1 MLTSYAT
8 PFAAAPALFACEFA
22 PAGPRMRCVG
32 AFLVHAVDATGG
44 NAVDQPAPNGAT
56 HSLQVTDYLPLVG
69 AISRALSRGLPPS
82 VELDELI
89 NDGVIGLIEAMRRYD
104 PTRGVGFS
112 TYAAHRIRGAML
124 DGLRARDP
132 LPRRIRRAQKAEQS
146 SSRNQAAGCGI
157 QFHDLEDALM
167 IPEDE
172 ASGPEARVLEEE
184 LQYELHCGLLE
195 LPPRDRQVLLL
206 RMGRGMTLRAVAMQL
221 ELSITR
227 IAEIQTRG
235 IVRLRRFLAGQP
247 MIRPRRAAR
256 RRSAAPRTEVRVR
269 PLSIACAQQEER
281 APNVPNG
288 PVTPPVVALG
298 QPQAAGA
305 Q

>member
-1 MLTSYAT
+1 
-8 PFAAAPALFACEFA
+8 
-22 PAGPRMRCVG
+22 MRCAG
-32 AFLVHAVDATGG
+32 AFLVHAVDAMGG
-44 NAVDQPAPNGAT
+44 NAADQPAPNGAT
-56 HSLQVTDYLPLVG
+56 RSLRVTDYLPLVG
-69 AISRALSRGLPPS
+69 AIARALSRGLPPS

-112 TYAAHRIRGAML
+112 TYAGHRIRGAML
-124 DGLRARDP
+124 DGLRVRDP
-132 LPRRIRRAQKAEQS
+132 LPRRVRRAQKAEQS
-146 SSRNQAAGCGI
+146 NPRNHAVGRGI
-157 QFHDLEDALM
+157 QFHELEDALM

-172 ASGPEARVLEEE
+172 ACGPEARVLEEE
-184 LQYELHCGLLE
+184 LLYELHCGLLE

-206 RMGRGMTLRAVAMQL
+206 RMGRGMTLRAVAVQL

-247 MIRPRRAAR
+247 MIRPRRPAG
-256 RRSAAPRTEVRVR
+256 RRSAAPRSEILVR
-269 PLSIACAQQEER
+269 PTGVACALQEER
-281 APNVPNG
+281 APSAPNG
-288 PVTPPVVALG
+288 PVTPPVAALG
-298 QPQAAGA
+298 QQAVGA

>member
-1 MLTSYAT
+1 MEQSASNETAH
-8 PFAAAPALFACEFA
+8 P
-22 PAGPRMRCVG
+22 
-32 AFLVHAVDATGG
+32 
-44 NAVDQPAPNGAT
+44 
-56 HSLQVTDYLPLVG
+56 LQVTTYLPLVG
-69 AISRALSRGLPPS
+69 AIARALSRRLPPS

-112 TYAAHRIRGAML
+112 TYAGHRIRGAML
-124 DGLRARDP
+124 DGLRVRDP

-146 SSRNQAAGCGI
+146 IFRPQGVANGI
-157 QFHDLEDALM
+157 QFSELEDALM

-172 ASGPEARVLEEE
+172 TCGPEARVLEEE
-184 LQYELHCGLLE
+184 LMYELHCGLLE

-206 RMGRGMTLRAVAMQL
+206 RMGRGMTLRAVAIQL

-247 MIRPRRAAR
+247 MIRPRRSVG
-256 RRSAAPRTEVRVR
+256 RRSAALCSKALVRSTGVV
-269 PLSIACAQQEER
+269 R
-281 APNVPNG
+281 APREEHTATAPND
-288 PVTPPVVALG
+288 PVNPPVASRG
-298 QPQAAGA
+298 QPQAVAA

>member
-1 MLTSYAT
+1 MQCAS
-8 PFAAAPALFACEFA
+8 
-22 PAGPRMRCVG
+22 

-44 NAVDQPAPNGAT
+44 NAVDQPASNGAT
-56 HSLQVTDYLPLVG
+56 HTIQVTDYLPLVG
-69 AISRALSRGLPPS
+69 AIARALSRGLPPS

-89 NDGVIGLIEAMRRYD
+89 NDGVIGLIEAMKRYD

-112 TYAAHRIRGAML
+112 TYAGHRIRGAML
-124 DGLRARDP
+124 DGLRVRDP
-132 LPRRIRRAQKAEQS
+132 LPRRVRRAQKAEQC
-146 SSRNQAAGCGI
+146 SSRNQAVGNGI
-157 QFHDLEDALM
+157 QFHELEDALM

-172 ASGPEARVLEEE
+172 ACGPESRVLEEE
-184 LQYELHCGLLE
+184 LLHELHCGMLE

-206 RMGRGMTLRAVAMQL
+206 RMGRGMTLRAVATQL

-247 MIRPRRAAR
+247 MIRPRRAAGR
-256 RRSAAPRTEVRVR
+256 RAAAPRSKVIVR
-269 PLSIACAQQEER
+269 PTGIACALEEER
-281 APNVPNG
+281 AAAAPNDR
-288 PVTPPVVALG
+288 VTPSVAALG
-298 QPQAAGA
+298 QPQAVGA